1 MKGKQPGIKR
11 AVLMVFAGIL
21 LFGGSTDDLFG
32 NSQPAPISGTPML
45 RHQTL
50 QLLRDFGKG
59 ATIQAEIN
67 RGREI
72 LADYVSQQVSFWAYN
87 FGTYQYY
94 QTTATCKSVTG
105 LANGTAYNL
114 NIYSEDGKS
123 VSTEAITNTQN
134 EFINRILPKET
145 TYFGSPPVGDFTIL
159 ILDIQDGGGATFIA
173 GYFDPTNEY
182 PKSSNPSDPTYYSN
196 TRHMIYMD
204 LNTVQPPGTVS
215 FYGTLAHEFQ
225 HFIHNSKDPQESI
238 QATWVN
244 EGLSGLARFVCGYGH
259 PVSHVRAFAANPTT
273 SLVTWQDNLENYGA
287 TYLFMLYLAEHY
299 GGADT
304 ARAIVANSGIGITGI
319 NNALLQR
326 GYAVTVNNIFK
337 NWVIANY
344 LNNSSISGGIYGY
357 TDSFAGIPSAPGN
370 FQTTNSH
377 STYPA
382 SGGGPVN
389 QYAANYIKFTNLGG
403 TYDTFILAP
412 YNLSESNAH
421 SYSYT
426 GMLGSFILNLSGI
439 NDQMGMSGIQEASS
453 SPPPVVIATLS
464 ASNTINNTSGGS
476 SSGGGG
482 GCFIA
487 TTAYG
492 SPLAEEVY
500 ILREFRDRYL
510 LTNLPGRSFVS
521 LYYAC
526 CPLVVNLISKHDS
539 LKILTRITLYPAVKM
554 SYAVIKAPRNTGLLI
569 LSSSLLFGLVLIRRR
584 RRG

>member
-1 MKGKQPGIKR
+1 MKRKQAGIKR
-11 AVLMVFAGIL
+11 AVLLVFAGIL

-50 QLLRDFGKG
+50 QPLRDFANGT
-59 ATIQAEIN
+59 TISARKDIN
-67 RGREI
+67 NNGDLVGRQ
-72 LADYVSQQVSFWAYN
+72 LSFHTFN
-87 FGTYQYY
+87 FGTNKYDDPSSIS
-94 QTTATCKSVTG
+94 ATCQSVTPLSTG
-105 LANGTAYNL
+105 YKL
-114 NIYSEDGKS
+114 NIYVE
-123 VSTEAITNTQN
+123 NTQIPKVSSTTIAGIQTQ
-134 EFINRILPKET
+134 FINTILPMET
-145 TYFGSPPVGDFTIL
+145 SYFGSPPAGDFTIL
-159 ILDIQDGGGATFIA
+159 IMDIQDGGGSTFVA
-173 GYFDPTNEY
+173 GYFDPRNEFLN
-182 PKSSNPSDPTYYSN
+182 SSLVDDHSN
-196 TRHMIYMD
+196 ERHMIYMD
-204 LNTVQPPGTVS
+204 SNPGQPGTTT
-215 FYGTLAHEFQ
+215 FYGTFAHEFQ
-225 HFIHNSKDPQESI
+225 HFIHNSKDPQET
-238 QATWVN
+238 TWVN
-244 EGLSGLARFVCGYGH
+244 EGLSGLARFVCGYAH
-259 PVSHVRAFAANPTT
+259 PISHVIAFAGTPTT
-273 SLVTWQDNLENYGA
+273 SLIVWQDNLENYGA

-304 ARAIVANSGIGITGI
+304 TRAIVANTGIGITGI
-319 NNALLQR
+319 NNALFQR
-326 GYAVTVNNIFK
+326 GYVVTVNDIFK

-357 TDSFAGIPSAPGN
+357 TDSFAGISSAPGN
-370 FQTTNSH
+370 FRTTNSH

-382 SGGGPVN
+382 SGGGPVDP
-389 QYAANYIKFTNLGG
+389 YAANYIKFTNLGG

-412 YNLSESNAH
+412 YNLSESNAQ

-476 SSGGGG
+476 NSGGGG

-487 TTAYG
+487 TAAYG

-510 LTNLPGRSFVS
+510 LTNLPGRAFVS
-521 LYYAC
+521 FYYAC
-526 CPLVVNLISKHDS
+526 SPLVVNLISKHDS
-539 LKILTRITLYPAVKM
+539 LKILTRVILYPAVKM
-554 SYAVIKAPRNTGLLI
+554 SYAMIKAPRNTGLLI
-569 LSSSLLFGLVLIRRR
+569 LSSSLLFGLIVIRRR

>member
-1 MKGKQPGIKR
+1 M
-11 AVLMVFAGIL
+11 LFAGIL
-21 LFGGSTDDLFG
+21 FFWGSADDLFA
-32 NSQPAPISGTPML
+32 NSDPAPISGTPL
-45 RHQTL
+45 LHRQKL
-50 QLLRDFGKG
+50 QLYREFGP
-59 ATIQAEIN
+59 
-67 RGREI
+67 GRLIRLDKTLGEI
-72 LADYVSQQVSFWAYN
+72 LADSVGQPEPFLAYN
-87 FGTYQYY
+87 FVTQQYY
-94 QTTATCKSVTG
+94 QLAATCRSVTG
-105 LANGTAYNL
+105 LGNGTGYNL
-114 NIYSEDGKS
+114 NIYVENTQSQSISDN
-123 VSTEAITNTQN
+123 TIMAIQN
-134 EFINRILPKET
+134 EFINTILLKET
-145 TYFGSPPVGDFTIL
+145 TYFGSPPNEDFTIL
-159 ILDIQDGGGATFIA
+159 ILDIKDDYNPANGNSTFIA
-173 GYFDPTNEY
+173 GYYDYTNEY
-182 PKSSNPSDPTYYSN
+182 PKSSDPNNPGYHSN
-196 TRHMIYMD
+196 GRHMIYMD
-204 LNTVQPPGTVS
+204 CNPGVPGTTTS
-215 FYGTLAHEFQ
+215 YGTLAHEFQ
-225 HFIHNSKDPQESI
+225 HFIHSSKDPREDH
-238 QATWVN
+238 WVD

-259 PVSHVRAFAANPTT
+259 PRSHVIAFAEAPNT
-273 SLVTWQDNLENYGA
+273 SLIFWGDNLEHYGA

-304 ARAIVANSGIGITGI
+304 TRAIVANTGIGITGI

-326 GYAVTVNNIFK
+326 GYVVTVNNIFK

-370 FQTTNSH
+370 IQNTDSR

-382 SGGGPVN
+382 LGSGNVS
-389 QYAANYIKFTNLGG
+389 QYGANYIRFTGLGG
-403 TYDTFILAP
+403 IYDIFILIP
-412 YNLSESNAH
+412 YNLSETNTQT
-421 SYSYT
+421 YSYT
-426 GMLGSFILNLSGI
+426 GRLGSLILSLGGI
-439 NDQMGMSGIQEASS
+439 SDGLGMSGIQEGSS
-453 SPPPVVIATLS
+453 DPIPQVLSTLS
-464 ASNTINNTSGGS
+464 SENVVSTSGGVS
-476 SSGGGG
+476 GSGGGGGGGG

-569 LSSSLLFGLVLIRRR
+569 LSSSLLFGLLLIRRR